1 MKHIEAY
8 IRSRSASFL
17 HRTCNSPE
25 DSASSLGTPVWNVH
39 LMGMSNHFANP
50 SRREVCIQ
58 LHLNSSVGL
67 SPSQVGQDVLI
78 TERERERVCVV
89 PSLTHRQNFFAPNS
103 FVSQALLWFGFSLR
117 TTDLPMIRFSVV
129 MPPTIWTFTCLLH
142 PTLAQAL
149 PRLRGA
155 LLRPPDVLR
164 CVTLFE
170 GDRPR
175 QRPRGFGSENRP
187 VDRRF
192 GQGGLP

>member
-1 MKHIEAY
+1 MQQSGRFRFIFRNSRLECTLDGNVQSFCEPKSKRSMHPTSSQLFSWIE
-8 IRSRSASFL
+8 
-17 HRTCNSPE
+17 PK
-25 DSASSLGTPVWNVH
+25 SSWARCFDN
-39 LMGMSNHFANP
+39 
-50 SRREVCIQ
+50 RE
-58 LHLNSSVGL
+58 
-67 SPSQVGQDVLI
+67 
-78 TERERERVCVV
+78 RKRERVCVV